1 MQRLGSMLA
10 SLGTFNPLEA
20 ELDRINALTLDDL
33 RALLKQ
39 YPFDPHVVGRV
50 VPQPLQNNL

>member
-50 VPQPLQNNL
+50 VPPATPK